1 MNILMD
7 EFINSLSIY
16 KKIIEKLSK
25 FLLKNNLISMNKTY
39 IKISYQCINYSYNHR
54 KRFFY
59 TTPPPPPTR
68 RPARMD
74 PSGTGHHKLK
84 QNLTGQKLSL

>member
-1 MNILMD
+1 MD

-25 FLLKNNLISMNKTY
+25 FLLKKLISMNKNY

-54 KRFFY
+54 EQ
-59 TTPPPPPTR
+59 PPQQEGQLGWTR
-68 RPARMD
+68 VGPD
-74 PSGTGHHKLK
+74 TIS
-84 QNLTGQKLSL
+84 

>member
-1 MNILMD
+1 MD

-59 TTPPPPPTR
+59 TTPPPP
-68 RPARMD
+68 
-74 PSGTGHHKLK
+74 
-84 QNLTGQKLSL
+84 QQEGQLGWIRVGPDTIS